1 MAETR
6 KRYSLN
12 PKQLHILMLLYKF
25 RFITIPLLT
34 TYKNLKSNSL
44 QRTFDILLEEK
55 YVGRRFDVTYK
66 IDRKPAI
73 YYLTAKGVA
82 ILKADPRF
90 NPTVLHS
97 YYKNKSISDTFI
109 QHAIDTLGVYNVLK
123 HSYGDHFEIF
133 TRQEV
138 AHFDVFPETKPDLYL
153 RGDGEYFIT
162 LAYDVQPFLIRKRL
176 AEYIAHFDED
186 GWPRGDYP
194 ALLFVFV
201 DGSSERRFLEFAS
214 ASLESAGIDTEELQV
229 GTTTMRALEQKPHVD
244 AIWTYVGEN
253 NAPIALA

>member
-44 QRTFDILLEEK
+44 QRTFNILLEEK

-73 YYLTAKGVA
+73 YYLTAKGIA

-90 NPTVLHS
+90 NSVTLHS
-97 YYKNKSISDTFI
+97 YYKNKSVSDVFM
-109 QHAIDTLGVYNVLK
+109 QHAVDTLGVYNALK
-123 HSYGDHFEIF
+123 QSYRDLFEIF

-138 AHFDVFPETKPDLYL
+138 AHFDDFPETKPDLYL
-153 RGDGEYFIT
+153 RGDREYFIT
-162 LAYDVQPFLIRKRL
+162 LVHDAQSFLVRKRL
-176 AEYIAHFDED
+176 AEYITHFDED
-186 GWPRGDYP
+186 GWAKGDYP
-194 ALLFVFV
+194 ALLFVLA
-201 DGSSERRFLEFAS
+201 DGSSERRFRELAS
-214 ASLESAGIDTEELQV
+214 MLLESAGIDTEELQV
-229 GTTTMRALEQKPHVD
+229 GTTTMRALGQKPHVD